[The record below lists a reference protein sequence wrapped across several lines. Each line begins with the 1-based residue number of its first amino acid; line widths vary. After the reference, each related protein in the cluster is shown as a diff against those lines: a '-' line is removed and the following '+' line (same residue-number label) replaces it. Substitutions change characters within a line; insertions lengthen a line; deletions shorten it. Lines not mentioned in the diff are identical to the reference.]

1 MDTETFHNY
10 KKKLNEIFV
19 NCHYEFILQTLNDDT
34 NAENFINYTKPLI
47 EYAKCRD
54 QVCLSVHVI
63 NSLDNIVYDPEK
75 QLWEGGKRQKPK
87 NSYFSYD
94 ELKYV
99 VDKLWK
105 SYYRP
110 LIISQIHINISFDD
124 NKTFT
129 TMSPLKKIGVF
140 RHEMK
145 GRYSFTDINYVKL
158 VYNNK
163 ILDNDNLNFLDIN
176 YNKVDEEGNDNYIYV
191 MINDPNEPLIQLDE
205 EESVEEA
212 PSPEPEETINS
223 ANVIQA
229 EPINST
235 SNEISILKDR
245 ITRLENTLESI
256 IQHLDSTYEPS

>member
-1 MDTETFHNY
+1 MDKETFHNY
-10 KKKLNEIFV
+10 KKKLTEIFS
-19 NCHYEFILQTLNDDT
+19 NCHYEFILKTLNDDT
-34 NAENFINYTKPLI
+34 NAENFINYIKPLI
-47 EYAKCRD
+47 YSRKLND
-54 QVCLSVHVI
+54 MVCI
-63 NSLDNIVYDPEK
+63 NVEHNLERIVYDSEK
-75 QLWEGGKRQKPK
+75 QPWENGNRRKPNNK
-87 NSYFSYD
+87 YLSYD

-110 LIISQIHINISFDD
+110 LIISQIRINISFDD

-163 ILDNDNLNFLDIN
+163 ILDDDNLNFLDIN

-256 IQHLDSTYEPS
+256 IQHLDSTYESS